1 LQEGEILRYG
11 LIIHEGRPQAYRERR
26 YKMSSVKEILKSK
39 GTQYWSISPKAT
51 AYEALQLMADKDIG
65 AILVMEHDKVVGIF
79 SERDYA
85 RKVILK
91 GKSSKETMVGELM
104 TSPVV
109 AVTPADTLDR
119 CMALMTVYKHRHL
132 AVLDNGRVTGVI
144 SIGDVVNA
152 VIITQK
158 ITIRDLGRTPKLRHR
173 RGVHRYPRG
182 PLVGFPAGWEKES
195 FLPPLLQISSPI
207 SWRVPTLRH
216 PVLERVWQD
225 KLHVVHYPFFPYSD
239 PQLPTA
245 FSVKI
250 QVRND
255 IESIA
260 LVHNDRC
267 VRRLLAGDE
276 IL

>member
-158 ITIRDLGRTPKLRHR
+158 ITIRRLHTGTREERRNCGIGEACIDIPADLLWDFLQGGRRNLFSRPFC
-173 RGVHRYPRG
+173 RYPVLFHGEYR
-182 PLVGFPAGWEKES
+182 PLGTR
-195 FLPPLLQISSPI
+195 FLSASGRINFTWS
-207 SWRVPTLRH
+207 TT
-216 PVLERVWQD
+216 
-225 KLHVVHYPFFPYSD
+225 PFFP
-239 PQLPTA
+239 T
-245 FSVKI
+245 VI
-250 QVRND
+250 RN
-255 IESIA
+255 SQ
-260 LVHNDRC
+260 RPS
-267 VRRLLAGDE
+267 LLRFRFE
-276 IL
+276 MI